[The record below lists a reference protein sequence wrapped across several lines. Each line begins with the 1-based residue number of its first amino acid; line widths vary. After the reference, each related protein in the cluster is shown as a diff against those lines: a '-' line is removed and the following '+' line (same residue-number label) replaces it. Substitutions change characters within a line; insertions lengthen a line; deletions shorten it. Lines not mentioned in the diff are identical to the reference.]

1 MNKLFTF
8 VLGQLGFLGYENNKQ
23 QLNHD
28 IWYDG
33 TKPTKKRIAELR
45 YKLAVARGMLVSV
58 RDMMRDVKVGGELCT
73 NIEDMNKA
81 IDESSD

>member
-1 MNKLFTF
+1 MKHLFTAILDL
-8 VLGQLGFLGYENNKQ
+8 VLGNDKK
-23 QLNHD
+23 D
-28 IWYDG
+28 KIDMVWYDG